1 MNDKTMINL
10 EIPYDV
16 LTTALFALERR
27 VHLTG
32 VNVEDCKDDPAIQ
45 SVWLDQQTRAIR
57 AYETLRGIHENLLE
71 D

>member
-1 MNDKTMINL
+1 MDNGALIEMK
-10 EIPYDV
+10 IPYDV
-16 LTTALFALERR
+16 LVTALFALERR
-27 VHLTG
+27 VHLMG